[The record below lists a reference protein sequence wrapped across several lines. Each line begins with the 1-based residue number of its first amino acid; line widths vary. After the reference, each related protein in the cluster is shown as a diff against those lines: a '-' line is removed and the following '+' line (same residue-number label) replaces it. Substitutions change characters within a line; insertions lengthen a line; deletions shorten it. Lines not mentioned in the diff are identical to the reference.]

1 MAINPNTIIWTTA
14 EPSYPYLPLP
24 RDHQTKRYWLTAN
37 NNKGEMQWQ
46 EQAFDEDELV
56 ELIDDAIK
64 HELTVKVEAC

>member
-1 MAINPNTIIWTTA
+1 MTINPNMIVWTTD
-14 EPSYPYLPLP
+14 EPFDYLPLP
-24 RDHQTKRYWLTAN
+24 RDHQRKKYWLTAN

-46 EQAFDEDELV
+46 GQAFDEVEMV

>member
-1 MAINPNTIIWTTA
+1 
-14 EPSYPYLPLP
+14 
-24 RDHQTKRYWLTAN
+24 
-37 NNKGEMQWQ
+37 MQWQ